1 MCHHLPSSFFLKY
14 HASSVAI
21 PLSLQTIQRKLRP
34 PPLKHMAT
42 PHCFFILSLSL
53 LLLFHG
59 SFSLRQPRDECQVDR
74 INALEPDNRVECEAG
89 VIDSWNPNEDQFQCA
104 GVAVVRWTIEPR
116 GLLLPSY
123 SNAPQLV
130 YIVRG

>member
-1 MCHHLPSSFFLKY
+1 M
-14 HASSVAI
+14 
-21 PLSLQTIQRKLRP
+21 
-34 PPLKHMAT
+34 
-42 PHCFFILSLSL
+42 
-53 LLLFHG
+53 
-59 SFSLRQPRDECQVDR
+59 DR